1 MEEQMADVKEIKMV
15 QVDVIAAVH
24 LAGREHTKEQP
35 SVFKPGDVVTIDE
48 ETAKASPWAFKI
60 RKAETGN

>member
-1 MEEQMADVKEIKMV
+1 MAEEIKMV

-24 LAGREHTKEQP
+24 LAGREHSKENP
-35 SVFKPGDVVTIDE
+35 AVFKPGDVATIEE

-60 RKAETGN
+60 RQ